1 MYEFLDVLQFTTAS
15 FKFNPSNLL
24 LVRLVALGSLAPA
37 PDTLIGADN
46 AASLVIAVHGDGCN
60 RDRIF
65 PLGPFQTLPSR
76 SIFPERL
83 STPLDLLWVNG
94 ELNSC

>member
-1 MYEFLDVLQFTTAS
+1 MYDLLDVLQFTTAS

-46 AASLVIAVHGDGCN
+46 AASFVIAVHGDGCN
-60 RDRIF
+60 RDRIL
-65 PLGPFQTLPSR
+65 PLGPFGNVPSR
-76 SIFPERL
+76 MIFPVNH

-94 ELNSC
+94 ELNSG